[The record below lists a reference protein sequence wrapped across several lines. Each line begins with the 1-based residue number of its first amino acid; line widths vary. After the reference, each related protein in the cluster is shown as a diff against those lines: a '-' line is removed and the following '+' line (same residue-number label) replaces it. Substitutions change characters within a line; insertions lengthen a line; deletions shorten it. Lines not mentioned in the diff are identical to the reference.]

1 MSPTITT
8 TPDAVE
14 RVAWAHR
21 VPIERD
27 GLLMSCTFAGVT
39 YRAEL
44 EA

>member
-1 MSPTITT
+1 MPTITT

-21 VPIERD
+21 VPIEIAD
-27 GLLMSCTFAGVT
+27 GIAYCTYAGVT